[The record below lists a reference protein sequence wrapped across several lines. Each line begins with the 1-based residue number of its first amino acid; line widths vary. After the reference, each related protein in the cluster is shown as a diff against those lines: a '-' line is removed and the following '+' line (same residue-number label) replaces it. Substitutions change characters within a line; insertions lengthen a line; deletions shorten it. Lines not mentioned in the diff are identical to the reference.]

1 MSNKMIPR
9 VKALWLAALRSGNYN
24 QARGRMRVSKRSA
37 PSTRLDA
44 QVTTGTA
51 HCCLGVL
58 TEVAVE
64 EGILD
69 RFKTASGSNSMP
81 CMIVRKW
88 SGLDK
93 KTADDLASKNDQSR
107 PEGAWPR
114 NNFATI
120 AEWIEK
126 EL

>member
-9 VKALWLAALRSGNYN
+9 VKALWLAALRSGNFN
-24 QARGRMRVSKRSA
+24 QARGRMRVSKRST
-37 PSTRLDA
+37 PGTRADA

-58 TEVAVE
+58 TEVA
-64 EGILD
+64 ILD
-69 RFKTASGSNSMP
+69 GALQRFKTSSNSNSMP

-88 SGLDK
+88 AGLDK
-93 KTADDLASKNDQSR
+93 KTADDLASRNDQSL
-107 PEGAWPR
+107 EGGAWPR
-114 NNFATI
+114 HNFATI